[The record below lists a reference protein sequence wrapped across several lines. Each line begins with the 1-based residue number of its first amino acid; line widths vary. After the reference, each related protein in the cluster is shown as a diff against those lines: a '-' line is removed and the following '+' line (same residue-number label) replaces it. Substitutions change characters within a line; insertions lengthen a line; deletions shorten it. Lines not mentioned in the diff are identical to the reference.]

1 MILQF
6 DRVAF
11 GLLAIVLFISSA
23 QQQAKAHAP
32 SKHRQIV
39 LTGQEILT
47 QVIGNTAYSV
57 GKKHKWTEYYHPDG
71 TIQGRTDGNAVES
84 DDGPYQGKW
93 TVSDSKMCFVY
104 VNSGDV
110 GCYTISIKDNEI
122 TYSNKGGGHSNTGT
136 LLKGNPNNL

>member
-1 MILQF
+1 MVLQF

-23 QQQAKAHAP
+23 QQQARAHEP
-32 SKHRQIV
+32 VV

-47 QVIGNTAYSV
+47 QVIGNTAYGV
-57 GKKHKWTEYYHPDG
+57 GKKHRWTEYYHPDG

-84 DDGPYQGKW
+84 NDGPYQGKW

-122 TYSNKGGGHSNTGT
+122 TYSKKGGHSNTGT
-136 LLKGNPNNL
+136 LLKGNPKKL

>member
-1 MILQF
+1 MVLQF

-11 GLLAIVLFISSA
+11 GLLAIVLFIYSA
-23 QQQAKAHAP
+23 QQQARAHEP
-32 SKHRQIV
+32 VV

-47 QVIGNTAYSV
+47 QFIGNTAYGV
-57 GKKHKWTEYYHPDG
+57 GKKHRWTEYYHPDG

-122 TYSNKGGGHSNTGT
+122 TYSKKGEHSNTAT
-136 LLKGNPNNL
+136 LLKGNPKKL

>member
-1 MILQF
+1 MVLQF

-23 QQQAKAHAP
+23 QQQARAHEP
-32 SKHRQIV
+32 VV

-47 QVIGNTAYSV
+47 QVIGNTAYGV
-57 GKKHKWTEYYHPDG
+57 GKKHRWTEYYHPDG

-93 TVSDSKMCFVY
+93 TVSNSEMCFVY

-110 GCYTISIKDNEI
+110 GCYTISIKGNEI
-122 TYSNKGGGHSNTGT
+122 TYSRKGEHSNTGT
-136 LLKGNPNNL
+136 LLKGNPKNF